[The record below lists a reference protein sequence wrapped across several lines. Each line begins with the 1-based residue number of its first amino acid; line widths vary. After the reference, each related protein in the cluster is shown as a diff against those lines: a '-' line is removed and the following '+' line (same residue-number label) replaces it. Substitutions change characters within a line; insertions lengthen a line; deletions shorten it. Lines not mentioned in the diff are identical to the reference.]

1 MNKDIF
7 KVSSIKF
14 ILVFVTFVYL
24 INNALIINNLTKWF
38 TTNDILDLSGFMA
51 YSIIGLALSIALF
64 TILAHKY
71 IIKAFAI
78 FIIISSGASTYFISK
93 YNVAVDRSM
102 ILNVWY
108 TDSVESLAL
117 LSLNMIP
124 YVIFLIII
132 PLFIVLKTKIVF
144 DKPLRHIFK
153 SISLFVVAII
163 IGVSMV
169 YLKFN
174 SLHIA
179 GNKSQKY
186 ILYQLV
192 PLNFIV
198 GIGSAVKHKIRANF
212 KFLNK
217 PKDVKIEGKVLKKE
231 DLIVVLAVG
240 ETSRQKNF
248 SLYGYKGNE
257 TNPLLSKK
265 KDLYTLNG
273 IAKYG
278 STIYAVPNILSR
290 DDVKLASISS
300 KLGIK
305 TTCFSNF
312 QLYGNCGIVKEN
324 KVSNCKYGECYDE
337 DVIPLLRKD
346 LETYNFNQKMIILH
360 LGGGSHGPLYHK
372 RYPPNFQKFKPMCK
386 DADVLNKCTKEEL
399 YNSFDNTIL
408 YVDYVV
414 SNIIDE
420 LEKTKK
426 PYVFIFVSDHGES
439 LLENDRIFHGMPPG
453 VKLPDEQAQI
463 PLLVKSNIPIKID
476 ERKEYKQQ
484 EIYDT
489 VLDLLSIDVDLL
501 RKDKVFIHK
510 IKENF

>member
-1 MNKDIF
+1 MERNIF
-7 KVSSIKF
+7 KISNIKF
-14 ILVFVTFVYL
+14 ILIFVTLIYL
-24 INNALIINNLTKWF
+24 VNNVLILDNLTKWF
-38 TTNDILDLSGFMA
+38 ITNDVLDLGGFIA

-71 IIKAFAI
+71 IIKTFAI
-78 FIIISSGASTYFISK
+78 FVIISSAASTYFISK

-108 TDSVESLAL
+108 TDSVESFAL
-117 LSLNMIP
+117 LSTNMIP

-132 PLFIVLKTKIVF
+132 PLYIVSKTQIIF

-153 SISLFVVAII
+153 SISLFII
-163 IGVSMV
+163 VIVIGVSMV

-186 ILYQLV
+186 IVYQLV
-192 PLNFIV
+192 PVNFII

-217 PKDVKIEGKVLKKE
+217 PKDIEIEGKVLKNE
-231 DLIVVLAVG
+231 DLIVVLAIG

-248 SLYGYKGNE
+248 SLYGYKRNE
-257 TNPLLSKK
+257 TNPLLSQK
-265 KDLYTLNG
+265 KDLYALNG

-278 STIYAVPNILSR
+278 STIYAIPNILSR
-290 DDVKLASISS
+290 DDIKLASISS

-312 QLYGNCGIVKEN
+312 QLYGNCGLVKEN
-324 KVSNCKYGECYDE
+324 MVSNCKYGKCYDE
-337 DVIPLLRKD
+337 DVILPLKKD
-346 LETYNFNQKMIILH
+346 LKTYTSGQKMIILH

-386 DADVLNKCTKEEL
+386 DADVLNKCTKDEL

-453 VKLPDEQAQI
+453 VALPDEQAQI
-463 PLLVKSNIPIKID
+463 PLLVKSNIAIKID
-476 ERKEYKQQ
+476 KRKEYKQQ

-510 IKENF
+510 IE